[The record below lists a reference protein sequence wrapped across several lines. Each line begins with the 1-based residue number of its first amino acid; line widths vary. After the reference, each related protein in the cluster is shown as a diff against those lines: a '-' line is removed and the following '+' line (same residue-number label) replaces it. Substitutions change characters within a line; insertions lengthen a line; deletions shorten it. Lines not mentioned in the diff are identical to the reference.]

1 MSELSAE
8 PSVGER
14 IRILRERQ
22 GKSRAVLAGLVGRS
36 AVWLRKIE
44 SGERQLHSLPMLVKL
59 ARALHVSDI
68 SELTGGT
75 MSAPVDQWGRV
86 GHPYV
91 ASLRDA
97 IHAPLFGR
105 PLALPESV
113 EVLSGR
119 VAQAWQ
125 TWHMSPMNR
134 TETGA
139 ALPDLLSACQA
150 AVRRSEGSER
160 RRAHV
165 VLASAYGLAQMFA
178 AHTTEPEL
186 YWLTVDRARNS
197 AEESDDPTR
206 LAMAAWVT
214 ANGLSASGHTEEC
227 VRVLTDAADSLRPLL
242 ENGDDDVRGAFGSVC
257 LKAATTH
264 AQDGEEGNAWRWWD
278 EASRTARLMP
288 GYSHPE
294 TAFGSG
300 NVAVHAVTMGVELKT
315 PGAALKRAEETA
327 PEGIASLERR
337 SRLYVDAAR
346 SQWARKEASGAL
358 HYLSTAFEISP
369 ECVRY
374 VPPARALAAELA
386 LKATG
391 PLKADAV
398 ALAQEVGVT
407 AA

>member
-1 MSELSAE
+1 MSELAAE
-8 PSVGER
+8 LTIGER
-14 IRILRERQ
+14 VRILRERR
-22 GKSRAVLAGLVGRS
+22 GMSRAVLAGLVGRS
-36 AVWLRKIE
+36 VVWLRKVE
-44 SGERQLHSLPMLVKL
+44 TGERGLHSLPMIVRL
-59 ARALHVSDI
+59 ARALHLADL
-68 SELTGGT
+68 SELTGDT
-75 MSAPVDQWGRV
+75 MSAPVDSWGRV
-86 GHPYV
+86 SHPSV
-91 ASLRDA
+91 TSLRDA

-119 VAQAWQ
+119 VAQAWH

-139 ALPDLLSACQA
+139 ALPGLLSACQA
-150 AVRRSEGSER
+150 LVRRSEGEER

-186 YWLTVDRARNS
+186 YWLCVDRARNS
-197 AEESDDPTR
+197 AQESDDPAR
-206 LAMAAWVT
+206 LAMAAWVM
-214 ANGLSASGHTEEC
+214 ANGLSASGHYEEC
-227 VRVLTDAADSLRPLL
+227 VRVLEDAADSLRPML
-242 ENGDDDVRGAFGSVC
+242 ESGTDDLRGVYGSVC
-257 LKAATTH
+257 LKAAVTH
-264 AQDGEEGNAWRWWD
+264 AQDGQEGNAWHWWD
-278 EASRTARLMP
+278 EASKTARLMP

-300 NVAVHAVTMGVELKT
+300 NTAVHAVTMGVELKT
-315 PGAALKRAEETA
+315 PGAALKKAEETD
-327 PEGIASLERR
+327 PGGIPSLERR

-346 SQWARKEASGAL
+346 SQWARKESSGAL
-358 HYLSTAFEISP
+358 HYLSTAFEMSP

-391 PLKADAV
+391 TLKAEAV
-398 ALAQEVGVT
+398 ALAEAVGVT